1 MPEPLVLPLPLEF
14 APEELAPEELAPEEF
29 DPEEFDPE
37 EFDLEEF
44 DLEEFDLEEFDL
56 EEPDPEELD
65 PDAVGCSGSKLGST
79 KKRTSDTETLL
90 LPGSF
95 AKDTLTVTDS
105 KPGCLDS

>member
-14 APEELAPEELAPEEF
+14 APEELAPGELAPEELAPEELA
-29 DPEEFDPE
+29 PEELAPE
-37 EFDLEEF
+37 ELDLEE
-44 DLEEFDLEEFDL
+44 LDL

>member
-14 APEELAPEELAPEEF
+14 APEELAPEEFAPEELT
-29 DPEEFDPE
+29 PEELTPE
-37 EFDLEEF
+37 EL

>member
-14 APEELAPEELAPEEF
+14 APEELAPEEL
-29 DPEEFDPE
+29 
-37 EFDLEEF
+37 DLEEL
-44 DLEEFDLEEFDL
+44 DLEELDLEELDLEEFDL

-95 AKDTLTVTDS
+95 AKDTLTVADS

>member
-14 APEELAPEELAPEEF
+14 APEELAPEEFAPEELT
-29 DPEEFDPE
+29 PEE
-37 EFDLEEF
+37 L
-44 DLEEFDLEEFDL
+44 DLEEFDL